1 MFTVTGELTEMTS
14 RPTSPLLPCKR
25 LDSKH
30 LFEHDSPGTP
40 QWRDDLEF
48 EWQFEVDDH
57 AAAERAVRALAEDL
71 GLALAPSGDRRL
83 LDQYLETA
91 DWAFHRAGYALR
103 VRSRDGA
110 AEATLKALVDQ
121 SDGPR
126 IRREVSESLV
136 GADRLALLTAAG
148 PVTSRVRA
156 VAGPRELRRL
166 FTLRTH
172 RRTFE
177 LRAAPAA
184 GDPDARGPVL
194 AELAFDETAVD
205 PNGGGGGGAATSL
218 RRLELELASGAA
230 LEAVEPLAAALA
242 RTPGLARASI
252 SKFGVGLAAA
262 GLAPEAAPDLGPT
275 DVDRS
280 SRIGEVAYAAVRR
293 QLAAYLANEPG
304 TRLGDDIE
312 ALHDMRVAS
321 RRLRTALAV
330 FGDALPRDL
339 LALGDELGWVADAL
353 GEVRDLDV
361 QLEWLRPLANGAA
374 ATPGGSPLLPVL
386 ELLEQHRDAARVRML
401 AALDSARHAILVDA
415 LTAKLRAGIGT
426 PATAEG
432 AAPALHAAPRL
443 LRRRWKGLRRRADRL
458 SARSP
463 DADYHAARIRA
474 KRLRYASEFVAEL
487 YGKPARRVVDA
498 LKRTQDEL
506 GRRQDAT
513 ITIERLERLVAE
525 RSLPPAAVFAMGELA
540 ERERDAMRSINS
552 AFPATYRRLRRRW
565 RALDE
570 ALERGLED
578 A

>member
-1 MFTVTGELTEMTS
+1 MTQ
-14 RPTSPLLPCKR
+14 
-25 LDSKH
+25 
-30 LFEHDSPGTP
+30 HDSPGTP
-40 QWRDDLEF
+40 QWRDDLEL

-57 AAAERAVRALAEDL
+57 AAAERAVRAIAGDL
-71 GLALAPSGDRRL
+71 GFVLAPSGDRRL

-110 AEATLKALVDQ
+110 AEATLKALADQ
-121 SDGPR
+121 TDGPR
-126 IRREVSESLV
+126 TRREVSESLV

-184 GDPDARGPVL
+184 GGPDASGPVL
-194 AELAFDETAVD
+194 AELALDETAVD
-205 PNGGGGGGAATSL
+205 PNGGRSAATSL

-230 LEAVEPLAAALA
+230 LESVEPLAAALA
-242 RTPGLARASI
+242 RTPGLTRASI

-262 GLAPEAAPDLGPT
+262 GLEPEAAPDLGPT

-280 SRIGEVAYAAVRR
+280 SSSGEVAYAAVRR
-293 QLAAYLANEPG
+293 QLASYLANEPG

-321 RRLRTALAV
+321 RRLRTAMAV
-330 FGDALPRDL
+330 FGDVLPRDL

-361 QLEWLRPLANGAA
+361 LLQWLRPLTSGAEAAAHPSA
-374 ATPGGSPLLPVL
+374 ATPEGSPLLPVL
-386 ELLEQHRDAARVRML
+386 ELLVQHRDAARARML

-415 LTAKLRAGIGT
+415 LTAKLRAGTDT
-426 PATAEG
+426 PATPEG
-432 AAPALHAAPRL
+432 ATPALHTATRL
-443 LRRRWKGLRRRADRL
+443 LRRRWKRLRRRAERL

-474 KRLRYASEFVAEL
+474 KRLRYATEFVAEL
-487 YGKPARRVVDA
+487 YGKPARRVLDTLA
-498 LKRTQDEL
+498 RSQDEL

-525 RSLPPAAVFAMGELA
+525 QSLPPAAVFAMGELA

-565 RALDE
+565 RALDK
-570 ALERGLED
+570 ALERGLAD